1 MLRVRRGVLDGVSNA
16 TADGADPLPEHGEPF
31 YAITVNL
38 RKHRRRCDGFQQL
51 ALRFVHH
58 EPDQLRLVF

>member
-16 TADGADPLPEHGEPF
+16 TADGADSLPELGEPF

-58 EPDQLRLVF
+58 GPDQLRLVC